1 MIAPTEKARS
11 PVGLGRNIL
20 RVFTWWHGQTLG
32 TQLFAWRK
40 GTLVGKDA
48 AGNRY
53 YTIGKTNRRWVIFA
67 NEVEATNVSVAW
79 HGWLHGTTDVV
90 PTGGAA
96 DQMIGNPTGTPDAR
110 VPPHSLRGAD
120 ATTPLRD
127 YEEWVPS

>member
-1 MIAPTEKARS
+1 M
-11 PVGLGRNIL
+11 GLGQNIL
-20 RVFTWWHGQTLG
+20 RIFTWWNGQTLG

-53 YTIGKTNRRWVIFA
+53 YTLAGGKRRWVIFA
-67 NEVEATNVSVAW
+67 KEIEATNVSVAW
-79 HGWLHGTTDVV
+79 HGWLHGTTDVLPV
-90 PTGGAA
+90 AGDA

-110 VPPHSLRGAD
+110 VPPHSLRGVD
-120 ATTPLRD
+120 ATTPVRD